1 MASQELNRVAMVI
14 AAHADDAEFMAAGTV
29 ATWIKDEWEVYYIIC
44 TNGGG
49 GGPDDAQD
57 VSMEARQQIID
68 IRKREQEKAA
78 AILGVK
84 KVIFLGYPDSQLEPR
99 VLRRDLVREMRRYRP
114 SRVICQSPERV
125 WQPALALGAHHIDHR
140 IVGEAT
146 LDAIYPAC
154 QNPWDFPELFTEE
167 KLHPHK
173 VSEIYIVGTPFAN
186 HVVDVSETI
195 DAKIQALRSHESQL
209 GDRIDRIG
217 EYVKQRA
224 ERIGQRHQIQYAEEF
239 HLTYNP

>member
-14 AAHADDAEFMAAGTV
+14 APHADDAEFMAAGTV
-29 ATWIKDEWEVYYIIC
+29 ATWIRDGWEVYYVIC
-44 TNGGG
+44 TDGGG

-57 VSMEARQQIID
+57 VSMEARQKIID
-68 IRKREQEKAA
+68 IRKGEQEKAA
-78 AILGVK
+78 DVLGVR

-99 VLRRDLVREMRRYRP
+99 VLRRDFVREMRRYRP

-125 WQPALALGAHHIDHR
+125 WQPALSLAGYHIDHR
-140 IVGEAT
+140 MVGEAT

-154 QNPWDFPELFTEE
+154 QNPWDFPELFMEE
-167 KLHPHK
+167 KLRPHK
-173 VSEIYIVGTPFAN
+173 VSEVYIVGTPFAN
-186 HVVDVSETI
+186 HVVDISETI
-195 DAKIQALRSHESQL
+195 DMKIQALRCHESQI
-209 GDRIDRIG
+209 GDEFDKIA

-224 ERIGQRHQIQYAEEF
+224 ERIGKRHQIPYAEEF